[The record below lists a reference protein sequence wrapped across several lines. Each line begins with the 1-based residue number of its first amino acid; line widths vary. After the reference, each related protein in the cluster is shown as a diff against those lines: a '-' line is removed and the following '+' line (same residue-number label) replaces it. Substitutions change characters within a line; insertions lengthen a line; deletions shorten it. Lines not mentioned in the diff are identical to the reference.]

1 MSKFTKLV
9 MDEKEWEIPEVYEVV
24 RLLGAGSFGQV
35 SKVKLRGSEVNVAI
49 KKLLQPFETAE
60 HAKRVYRE
68 IRLLKHMDHPNVISL
83 LDIFHPPSP
92 SSNPTPTLENF
103 QQVYLVTHLMDAD
116 LHNVIRSQKLSH
128 SQIKVIL
135 YQILRGLKYIHSA
148 GVLHRDLKPG
158 NIAVNKDC
166 ELRIL
171 DFGMARLTSKDM
183 TTYVTTRWYRAP
195 EILFCWTNYTN
206 AIDMWSV
213 GCIFAELITGRPL
226 FPGRDYLNQL
236 ECIIDKMGT
245 PSAEFKRN
253 IDFEGARKYIESL
266 PTKSQCDFAELFGLA
281 GNSQAV
287 DLIQKMLV
295 LDPDN
300 RITADEALR
309 HPFLKDLVKPHHN
322 DEDTAPLYDQ
332 NFENMDWLSVKCWK
346 ELVLNE
352 IRNFRPPPSY
362 EEALKCAMCQVDQK

>member
-1 MSKFTKLV
+1 MSKFTKFV
-9 MDEKEWEIPEVYEVV
+9 MDEKAWEVPDVYEIE

-35 SKVKLRGSEVNVAI
+35 SKAKLRGGDVNVAI

-83 LDIFHPPSP
+83 LDVFHPSSP
-92 SSNPTPTLENF
+92 SPTLENF

-116 LHNVIRSQKLSH
+116 LHKTIRSQKLSDN
-128 SQIKVIL
+128 QIRVIL

-171 DFGMARLTSKDM
+171 DFGMARLNSKDM

-195 EILFCWTNYTN
+195 EILFCWRNYSK

-213 GCIFAELITGRPL
+213 GCIFAEMITGRPL
-226 FPGRDYLNQL
+226 FPGRDYTNQL
-236 ECIIDKMGT
+236 DCIIDVMGT
-245 PSAEFKRN
+245 PSDAFKSK
-253 IDFEGARKYIESL
+253 IDLESARTYVESL
-266 PTKSQCDFAELFGLA
+266 PRRTKSDFTELFGMV
-281 GNSQAV
+281 NSQAV
-287 DLIQKMLV
+287 DLIEKMLV
-295 LDPDN
+295 MDPEN

-309 HPFLKDLVKPHHN
+309 HPFLKNLVQPQHN

-352 IRNFRPPPSY
+352 IMNFRPPPAYGKVLNS
-362 EEALKCAMCQVDQK
+362 AMCQGDQL